1 MENIKEGLDGFVL
14 PAPDGLRKYL
24 GITEPVGQ
32 VGLT

>member
-24 GITEPVGQ
+24 GIADIP
-32 VGLT
+32 

>member
-24 GITEPVGQ
+24 GITDRKSV
-32 VGLT
+32 V